1 MIPNTP
7 AHPRRVGFSL
17 AALLTL
23 ALLLTGFAL
32 PATAAGSTT
41 YQAACS
47 DVSLRTGAKTS
58 ATRKALIA
66 AGARVRAV
74 ATVDG
79 GSYSATCGSAVSGAK
94 WYRIDAVNGTSVSS
108 LYGVSYVY
116 AATKLFK
123 TATTYATPPPAGTD
137 SKGAHLM
144 KLVNAD
150 RKALG
155 RSALAIDPSLVA
167 IARNAPF
174 ACPSKSSLKL
184 TGRARDMA
192 VRSYFSHDIKGC
204 KKADGTSYRAR
215 EILALIYGY
224 TGSRSEIIHWNS
236 AGNADTSYKV
246 GCSSGGTNCTGGMV
260 TVTKTVATAQRNFMS
275 SSTHRTVELSTNYDR
290 FGCGSSKAPDST
302 RVYYACLFTAGGP
315 TALPKPTPTPTPA
328 ASPTPEPTLA
338 NASCNANLRTRPT
351 TSATREGTVAAG
363 TTVRVIATVTS
374 GGSYSTDCAGRDV
387 AGKSWFKIDRVNGK
401 SASSLYG
408 VSAVYGAAGLFR
420 PEAGATAAATET
432 IGSVGQTAADET
444 DETLADPTPTPDPS
458 PTPSPSP
465 SPTPAPTPTPVPSPT
480 PTPAPSPTP
489 TPIPTPTPTPT
500 PTIAKVY
507 TLGSNVTFYGRGYG
521 HGVGLSQY
529 GARGRAAAGQ
539 NYATILAHYFRGA
552 TLGSVVNSQIRVLVL
567 DNFAASSTR
576 PLTVY
581 GRRGTFKIDGID
593 KTFPKDARVRFYP
606 TTSSGTTWRLVVTS
620 AGGTTL
626 HRATSPKSIRIRPG
640 QTSTRLQLYSKP
652 SSYDRYRGVLRL
664 IGSTRVDVV
673 NEITLELY
681 LRGVVPAEMP
691 STWHAEALKAQAV
704 AARSYAAKRL
714 RPGVST
720 FDLYDDTRS
729 QVYRGALRET
739 ATTTTAIS
747 ATSGKV
753 LKSGSSIANTFFHS
767 TGGAATEHNENA
779 FVSSTGTKVAGAV
792 SYLRGSSDRAP
803 DGTPYDAS
811 SPYISWKTGTYT
823 RSQLSTWLAGDSRTN
838 VGSVVKLDLRN
849 RGVSGRLISV
859 TIIGSTGTKKTVS
872 GDVFRSVINARRP
885 AGDPLFRS
893 NYFSIAPVP

>member
-1 MIPNTP
+1 VIPNTT
-7 AHPRRVGFSL
+7 ARPRRVAVRV

-23 ALLLTGFAL
+23 VLLFTSFVL
-32 PATAAGSTT
+32 PAAADGSSTFV
-41 YQAACS
+41 AACS

-66 AGARVRAV
+66 EGTRIRAV

-79 GSYSATCGSAVSGAK
+79 GSYSASCGGSSVSGAK

-116 AATKLFK
+116 AASRLF
-123 TATTYATPPPAGTD
+123 TEAATFATPPPAGTD
-137 SKGAHLM
+137 SKGATLM
-144 KLVNAD
+144 KLVNLD

-155 RSALAIDPSLVA
+155 KSTLPVDPSLVA

-174 ACPSKSSLKL
+174 ACPTKSSMTI

-204 KKADGTSYRAR
+204 MKSDGTAYRAR
-215 EILALIYGY
+215 DILAVVYGY
-224 TGSRSEIIHWNS
+224 TGASRSEIIHWNS
-236 AGNADTSYKV
+236 AGTADTTYKI
-246 GCSSGGTNCTGGMV
+246 GCSLSGTNCTGGTL
-260 TVTKTVATAQRNFMS
+260 TVSKTVATAQRNFMAS
-275 SSTHRTVELSTNYDR
+275 SAHRTVELSTNYDR
-290 FGCGSSKAPDST
+290 FGCGTSKAPDSA

-315 TALPKPTPTPTPA
+315 TPLPKPAPTPA
-328 ASPTPEPTLA
+328 PTTESKLT
-338 NASCNANLRTRPT
+338 NASCSVNLRTKAT
-351 TSATREGTVAAG
+351 TSATRKATIPTGTE
-363 TTVRVIATVTS
+363 VRVIATVTS
-374 GGSYSTDCAGRDV
+374 GGSYSTECGGRDI

-401 SASSLYG
+401 SVSSLYG

-420 PEAGATAAATET
+420 PESASTAALPPET
-432 IGSVGQTAADET
+432 IGLVGQTAADGTE
-444 DETLADPTPTPDPS
+444 DPLAEPTPTPDPS

-465 SPTPAPTPTPVPSPT
+465 T

-489 TPIPTPTPTPT
+489 TPTPAPTPVPSPTPTPT

-507 TLGSNVTFYGRGYG
+507 TLGSSVTFYGRGYG

-529 GARGRAAAGQ
+529 GARGRADAGQ
-539 NYATILAHYFRGA
+539 TFAQILAHYFKGA
-552 TLGSVVNSQIRVLVL
+552 TLGTVANSQIRVLVL
-567 DNFAASSTR
+567 DNFASTSTR

-581 GRRGTFKIDGID
+581 GRTGTFTIDGID

-606 TTSSGTTWRLVVTS
+606 TSSSGTTWRLVVTS
-620 AGGTTL
+620 ATGTTL
-626 HRATSPKSIRIRPG
+626 YNATSPKRIRIRPAES
-640 QTSTRLQLYSKP
+640 STRLQLYSRP

-664 IGSTRVDVV
+664 IGSTKADVV
-673 NEITLELY
+673 NELTLELY

-691 STWHAEALKAQAV
+691 SHWAAEALKAQTV
-704 AARSYAAKRL
+704 AARSFAARRL

-720 FDLYDDTRS
+720 YDLYDDTRA
-729 QVYRGALRET
+729 QVYQGVLRE
-739 ATTTTAIS
+739 ATSTNSAIS
-747 ATSGKV
+747 ATTGKV

-767 TGGAATEHNENA
+767 TGGAGTENNEYS
-779 FVSSTGTKVAGAV
+779 FVSSSGAVVAGPV

-811 SPYISWKTGTYT
+811 SPYISWKTATYT
-823 RSQLSTWLAGDSRTN
+823 RSQLSSWLASDSRTN

-872 GDVFRSVINARRP
+872 GDVFRSVINAKRP
-885 AGDPLFRS
+885 AGDPLFRG
-893 NYFSIAPVP
+893 NYFSITPVP

>member
-1 MIPNTP
+1 MIPNTT
-7 AHPRRVGFSL
+7 ARPRRVGIAL
-17 AALLTL
+17 APLLTMALLF
-23 ALLLTGFAL
+23 TGLAL
-32 PATAAGSTT
+32 PATAAGSNT
-41 YQAACS
+41 YAAACS

-66 AGARVRAV
+66 SGTKVRVV
-74 ATVDG
+74 ATVTG
-79 GSYSATCGSAVSGAK
+79 GSYSTSCVGAVSGSK
-94 WYRIDAVNGTSVSS
+94 WFRIDAVNGTSVSS
-108 LYGVSYVY
+108 RYGVDYVY
-116 AATKLFK
+116 AATKLFT
-123 TATTYATPPPAGTD
+123 TASESATPPPAGSD
-137 SKGAHLM
+137 SKGAALM

-155 RSALAIDPSLVA
+155 KSTLAIDPSLVA

-174 ACPSKSSLKL
+174 ACPSKSSMEI

-204 KKADGTSYRAR
+204 RKADGTAYRAR
-215 EILALIYGY
+215 EILAVLYGY

-236 AGNADTSYKV
+236 AGTAETSYKV
-246 GCSSGGTNCTGGMV
+246 GCSSSGTNCKGGAI
-260 TVTKTVATAQRNFMS
+260 TVTKTVATAQRNFMM
-275 SSTHRTVELSTNYDR
+275 SSTHRAVELSTNYDR
-290 FGCGSSKAPDST
+290 FGCGSSKAPDSA
-302 RVYYACLFTAGGP
+302 RFYYACLFTAGGP
-315 TALPKPTPTPTPA
+315 TALPKPTPA
-328 ASPTPEPTLA
+328 ASPTPEPKLT
-338 NASCNANLRTRPT
+338 NASCSVNLRAKPT
-351 TSATREGTVAAG
+351 TSAAREATIKTG

-374 GGSYSTDCAGRDV
+374 GGSYATDCGGRDI

-401 SASSLYG
+401 SVSSLYG
-408 VSAVYGAAGLFR
+408 VSVVYGAAGLFR
-420 PEAGATAAATET
+420 PESNTTAAATES
-432 IGSVGQTAADET
+432 IGTVGQTAADGAE
-444 DETLADPTPTPDPS
+444 EPVAEPS

-465 SPTPAPTPTPVPSPT
+465 SPSPTPTPAPSPSPT

-489 TPIPTPTPTPT
+489 TPVPSPTPTPT

-507 TLGSNVTFYGRGYG
+507 TLGTSVTFYGRGYG

-529 GARGRAAAGQ
+529 GARGRATAGQ
-539 NYATILAHYFRGA
+539 DYATILAHYFKGTA
-552 TLGSVVNSQIRVLVL
+552 LGTVPNSQIRVLVL
-567 DNFAASSTR
+567 DNYAASSTK
-576 PLTVY
+576 PLIVY
-581 GRRGTFKIDGID
+581 GRTGTFKIDGID

-620 AGGTTL
+620 ASGTTL
-626 HRATSPKSIRIRPG
+626 HSATSPKSIRIRPAE
-640 QTSTRLQLYSKP
+640 TSTRLQLDSKP

-664 IGSTRVDVV
+664 IASTRVDVV

-691 STWHAEALKAQAV
+691 SHWHAEALKTQAV
-704 AARSYAAKRL
+704 AARSFAAKRL

-729 QVYRGALRET
+729 QVYQGALREAAST
-739 ATTTTAIS
+739 NTAIS

-779 FVSSTGTKVAGAV
+779 FVSSSGAKVAGPV

-803 DGTPYDAS
+803 NGTPYDAS
-811 SPYISWKTGTYT
+811 SPYISWKTKTYT

-838 VGSVVKLDLRN
+838 VGTVAKLDLRN

-872 GDVFRSVINARRP
+872 GDVFRSVINTRRP
-885 AGDPLFRS
+885 AGDPVFRG
-893 NYFSIAPVP
+893 NYFSITPVP

>member
-1 MIPNTP
+1 MIPNTT
-7 AHPRRVGFSL
+7 AHPRRVGFAL

-23 ALLLTGFAL
+23 ALLFTGFVL
-32 PATAAGSTT
+32 PATAEGSNT
-41 YQAACS
+41 YAAACG

-66 AGARVRAV
+66 SGTRVRVV
-74 ATVDG
+74 ATVEG
-79 GSYSATCGSAVSGAK
+79 GSYSASCGGAVSGAK
-94 WYRIDAVNGTSVSS
+94 WFRIDAVNGTSVSS
-108 LYGVSYVY
+108 RYGVDYVY

-123 TATTYATPPPAGTD
+123 AASEVGTPPSAGSD
-137 SKGAHLM
+137 SKGTALM

-155 RSALAIDPSLVA
+155 KSTLAIDPSLVA

-174 ACPSKSSLKL
+174 ACPSKASMEI

-204 KKADGTSYRAR
+204 RKADGTAYRAR
-215 EILALIYGY
+215 EILAVLYGY

-236 AGNADTSYKV
+236 AGTTETSYKV
-246 GCSSGGTNCTGGMV
+246 GCSSSGTSCKGGTI

-275 SSTHRTVELSTNYDR
+275 SSTHRAVELSTNYDR
-290 FGCGSSKAPDST
+290 FGCGSSKAPDSA

-315 TALPKPTPTPTPA
+315 TALPKPTPNPTPA
-328 ASPTPEPTLA
+328 ASPTPEPKLT
-338 NASCNANLRTRPT
+338 NASCSVNLRTKPS
-351 TSATREGTVAAG
+351 TSAAREATIKTG

-374 GGSYSTDCAGRDV
+374 GGSYATDCSGRDI

-401 SASSLYG
+401 AVSSLYG

-420 PEAGATAAATET
+420 PESSSTAAATES
-432 IGSVGQTAADET
+432 IGTVGQTAADGIEVVA
-444 DETLADPTPTPDPS
+444 EPTPTPDPS

-465 SPTPAPTPTPVPSPT
+465 SPSPTPTPAPSPTPSPT

-489 TPIPTPTPTPT
+489 TP
-500 PTIAKVY
+500 TIAKVY
-507 TLGSNVTFYGRGYG
+507 TLGTSVTFYGRGYG
-521 HGVGLSQY
+521 HGVGMSQY
-529 GARGRAAAGQ
+529 GARGRATAGQ
-539 NYATILAHYFRGA
+539 DYATILAHYFKGA
-552 TLGSVVNSQIRVLVL
+552 TLGGVPNAQIRVLVL
-567 DNFAASSTR
+567 DDFAASSTK

-581 GRRGTFKIDGID
+581 GRTGTFTIDGID

-606 TTSSGTTWRLVVTS
+606 TASSGATWRLVVTS

-626 HRATSPKSIRIRPG
+626 HSATSPKSIRIRPA
-640 QTSTRLQLYSKP
+640 QTSTRLQVDSKP
-652 SSYDRYRGVLRL
+652 STYDRYRGVLRL

-673 NEITLELY
+673 NELTLELY

-691 STWHAEALKAQAV
+691 SHWHAEALKAQTV
-704 AARSYAAKRL
+704 AARSFAARRL

-729 QVYRGALRET
+729 QVYQGVLREAAST
-739 ATTTTAIS
+739 NTAIS

-767 TGGAATEHNENA
+767 TGGAATEHNENV
-779 FVSSTGTKVAGAV
+779 FVSSTGARVAGAV

-811 SPYISWKTGTYT
+811 SPYISWKTKTYT
-823 RSQLSTWLAGDSRTN
+823 RSQLSTWLASDTRTN
-838 VGSVVKLDLRN
+838 VGTVVKLDLRN

-893 NYFSIAPVP
+893 NYFSIVPVP